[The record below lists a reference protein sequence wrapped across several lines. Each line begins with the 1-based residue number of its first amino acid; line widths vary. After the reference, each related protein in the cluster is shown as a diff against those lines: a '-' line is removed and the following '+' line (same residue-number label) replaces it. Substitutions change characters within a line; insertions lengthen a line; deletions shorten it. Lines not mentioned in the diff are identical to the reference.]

1 MFKKILCSMVL
12 GSVCFV
18 GICEAAT
25 LRNKPASNTKAEAM
39 WAAFDDVFNTDGSVA
54 TTLTASDGGTVT
66 QATSRA
72 TGVTLSTYSGQI
84 TTDDTSLAAAA
95 EATFT
100 VTNTVV
106 TALDVI
112 VVSVADTPDAD
123 SMILAGVTDVGAGTF
138 DITYSNVSANADTGA
153 SVINFIVLRGSD
165 S

>member
-1 MFKKILCSMVL
+1 MFKKILGGIVL
-12 GSVCFV
+12 SSLVWV
-18 GICEAAT
+18 GIADAAT
-25 LRNKPASNTKAEAM
+25 LRNKPASNTKTEAM
-39 WAAFDDVFNTDGSVA
+39 WGAFDDSFNTDGSVA
-54 TTLTASDGGTVT
+54 TTLTVADGGTVT

-106 TALDVI
+106 TALDVVI
-112 VVSVADTPDAD
+112 VCVADTPDAD
-123 SMILAGVTDVGAGTF
+123 SMIIASVSDVGAGTF

-153 SVINFIVLRGSD
+153 SVINFIVLRGAS